1 MIKKLAKFPK
11 FLREVK
17 EELRKVNW
25 STREELIGATTIV
38 IIGSVFFTTYIG
50 LVDMGLSKLLQL
62 LLK

>member
-17 EELRKVNW
+17 EELKKVNW

-38 IIGSVFFTTYIG
+38 IIGAAFLTTYIG